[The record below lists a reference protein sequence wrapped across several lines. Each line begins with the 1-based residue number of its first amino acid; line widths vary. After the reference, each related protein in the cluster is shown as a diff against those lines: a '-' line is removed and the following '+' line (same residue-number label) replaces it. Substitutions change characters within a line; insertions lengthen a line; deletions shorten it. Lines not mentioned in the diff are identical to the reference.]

1 MRISK
6 AGLLVVTAIVI
17 PIVVELRT
25 ALSWFGIELSILEG
39 VALGVAVVLA
49 IVVWAVWPSDGN
61 GSTETEPTGP
71 E

>member
-25 ALSWFGIELSILEG
+25 ALSWFGIELSVLEG
-39 VALGVAVVLA
+39 VVLGLAIVLA
-49 IVVWAVWPSDGN
+49 IVVWAVWPSDGD
-61 GSTETEPTGP
+61 GTAETDPAGP